1 MARLIIWTLIL
12 VLLYGGYWF
21 GVTRTLDQVIR
32 NGLTQARAQ
41 GWQVEFETLETSG
54 FPGDFDLKG
63 SDIDIVAAGNVWAW
77 QAPNLRL
84 SAPSLQPTRL
94 AAELPNTQTL
104 HLGDQSF
111 QIESDVLELTAATQ
125 FNMALQFDAAHI
137 TAKETRIRADAG
149 WQAGL
154 DNAIGAVTATPN
166 QDRTYDLDVTASGIT
181 FPISVVQQVDPTG
194 TLANVVDQLAL
205 DAAVT
210 LDRTLDRHAF
220 ADPNDQPVLE
230 RIVLHQFDMRWGDIG
245 LQASGAFDVDAT
257 GAPDGRI
264 TFRTAEWQT
273 IIDLCVAMGAI
284 DRGVAPTL
292 SNMARG
298 MVNADGVLVVPINF
312 SDGFMSMGLLP
323 LGPAPRFH

>member
-21 GVTRTLDQVIR
+21 SVSRMLDQAIR
-32 NGLTQARAQ
+32 QAATQARAE
-41 GWQVEFETLETSG
+41 GWQVDLEMLETSG
-54 FPGDFDLKG
+54 FPGVFNLQG
-63 SDIDIVAAGNVWAW
+63 SDIDIVAAGSAWAW
-77 QAPNLRL
+77 QAPDLRL

-104 HLGDQSF
+104 RLGDQSF

-125 FNMALQFDAAHI
+125 FNMALKFDAARI
-137 TAKETRIRADAG
+137 KAAETRIRADVG
-149 WQAGL
+149 WQASL
-154 DNAIGAVTATPN
+154 DSATGALTATQG
-166 QDRTYDLDVTASGIT
+166 QDHTYDLDATASGIT
-181 FPISVVQQVDPTG
+181 FPIALVQQVDPSG
-194 TLANVVDQLAL
+194 TLTNVVDQVAL
-205 DAAVT
+205 DAAIT
-210 LDRTLDRHAF
+210 LDRALDRHAI
-220 ADPNDQPVLE
+220 ADPNTQPVPE

-245 LQASGAFDVDAT
+245 LHASGAIDVDAN
-257 GAPDGRI
+257 GAPDGRV

-273 IIDLCVAMGAI
+273 IIDLFVAMGAI

-298 MVNADGVLVVPINF
+298 MVDADSVLVVPITF
-312 SDGFMSMGLLP
+312 EDGFMSMGLLP